1 MEFAGYLKVF
11 ILLFA
16 LAIPI
21 SIVFLVYRTLFS
33 GLRSIPSSR
42 NPGNTS
48 ADTAEAEHAH
58 DQKRESPGKE
68 AG

>member
-1 MEFAGYLKVF
+1 MEFAGYLKII
-11 ILLFA
+11 ILIFA

-42 NPGNTS
+42 NPVTTS
-48 ADTAEAEHAH
+48 ADTVETEHA
-58 DQKRESPGKE
+58 QEQNRVSAENK

>member
-33 GLRSIPSSR
+33 GLRSIPASR
-42 NPGNTS
+42 NPATTS
-48 ADTAEAEHAH
+48 ADTGETEHIQDQNKESAENNAV
-58 DQKRESPGKE
+58 
-68 AG
+68 